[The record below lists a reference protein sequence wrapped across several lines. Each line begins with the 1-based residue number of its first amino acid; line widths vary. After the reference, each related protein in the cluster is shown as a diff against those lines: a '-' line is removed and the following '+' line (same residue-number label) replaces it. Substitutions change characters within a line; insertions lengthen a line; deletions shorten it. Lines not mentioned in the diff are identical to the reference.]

1 MPDLKIHQR
10 HMLKSKDVKIL
21 RKKMLEQIPE
31 ENVNNLLLKSAR
43 LEWVKLSNRE
53 ELIAIDGILCFWLR
67 DDRYIPLMTLLLND
81 EIKYKIKS
89 VSVDKGAIPYVT
101 NGANV
106 MRPGI
111 TKIDTDIRKDDIIK
125 IQDSIHNRVLAI
137 GRALFNAQEMELKKA
152 GNVIENIHT
161 LNDKIWKFS
170 KEFSRS

>member
-10 HMLKSKDVKIL
+10 HMLKSKDVKVL
-21 RKKMLEQIPE
+21 RKKMLEQIPI
-31 ENVNNLLLKSAR
+31 ENVNNLLSKSAK
-43 LEWVKLSNRE
+43 LEWIKLSNRE
-53 ELIAIDGILCFWLR
+53 ELIAIDGVLCFWVR
-67 DDRYIPLMTLLLND
+67 KDRYIPLMTLLLED
-81 EIKYKIKS
+81 IEYKIKS
-89 VSVDKGAIPYVT
+89 VSVDKGAIIFVT

-111 TKIDTDIRKDDIIK
+111 TKIDSDIRKGDIIK

-137 GRALFNAQEMELKKA
+137 GRALFDAQEMELKKT

-170 KEFSRS
+170 KEFSSS

>member
-1 MPDLKIHQR
+1 MSDLKIHQR
-10 HMLKSKDVKIL
+10 HMLKSKDVKVL

-31 ENVNNLLLKSAR
+31 ENVKTLLLKSAR

-53 ELIAIDGILCFWLR
+53 ELIAIDGVLCFWLR
-67 DDRYIPLMTLLLND
+67 KNIYIPLMTLLLND

-111 TKIDTDIRKDDIIK
+111 TKIDGDIRKDDIIK
-125 IQDSIHNRVLAI
+125 IQDSVHNRVLAL
-137 GRALFNAQEMELKKA
+137 GRALFDAPEMELKKE
-152 GNVIENIHT
+152 GKVIENIHT

-170 KEFSRS
+170 KEFSR

>member
-1 MPDLKIHQR
+1 MSDLKIHQR
-10 HMLKSKDVKIL
+10 HMLKSKDAKVL
-21 RKKMLEQIPE
+21 REKLLEQIPI
-31 ENVNNLLLKSAR
+31 ENVNNLLLKSAK

-53 ELIAIDGILCFWLR
+53 ELIAIDGVLCFWLR
-67 DDRYIPLMTLLLND
+67 KNRYIPLMTLLLKD

-111 TKIDTDIRKDDIIK
+111 TKIDGDIRKDDIIK
-125 IQDSIHNRVLAI
+125 IQDSIHNRVIAI
-137 GRALFNAQEMELKKA
+137 GRALFDAQEMELKNEGK
-152 GNVIENIHT
+152 VIENIHT

-170 KEFSRS
+170 KEFSG